1 MRHTD
6 LINTSV
12 FLDLTLSL
20 AGEIEEEIIISKT
33 LSVYLRKLNCFSVA
47 IAKYNEVKDECDIK
61 ILPHSFKKHE
71 VWKTLEVNCL
81 YSKKI
86 DEPFSEHKIGDY
98 VFYIFTLNNYGQII
112 LGKKEPFE
120 KSVIKELTPVIQ
132 NLAKTLVLSK
142 ETNQRIALEKE
153 NQKNLRRLSL
163 LEKFIKNSN
172 DGLQVCD
179 SKGNMI
185 YMNDESCKRL
195 NINPSEITKYKV
207 SDFEP
212 IFKKEGAWESHL
224 YELRSRENLI
234 IRSFNI
240 NQADGSKIPV
250 EVSVNIENIEGKE
263 YVIAVSRNISQR
275 IQIEAELGRK
285 EKMLFAIS
293 EATSILL
300 HETNVFKAI
309 SRALYIIG
317 ESVEVDRTYLF
328 TTSHHEEFGL
338 VVSQRLEWN
347 SGVATPQIDN
357 PNLQNVP
364 VDLFDEF
371 MEKVAKKLP
380 FHDLIKNLREGS
392 DLRAILEEQEI
403 ASILIIPVFFE
414 NKFWGFV
421 GYDECKYEREWSDSE
436 LSILQTFAISI
447 TYALERKASAEKIES
462 MALFTSES
470 PDPIIRIDR
479 QGKVLLKNES
489 SQTLKK
495 INHNH
500 QEFSLVDFLKMVAL
514 QFNNDSIVNYYEI
527 INQRKNYYAI
537 TSKLSPDK
545 NYINLYFNNISL
557 LKKAQAELNFTREQ
571 IENII
576 RNMDDVI
583 WSVGLPNYKVLF
595 VSPSVKKLFGVQQ
608 EKFTSDPDL
617 WKKTLYHEDKKIIS
631 EIRHELKTKGVS
643 EKECRIITPSNEV
656 KWVLGRMRLIIDEE
670 NNTSRIDGRL
680 IDITERKR
688 YEEELNL
695 AKEKA
700 ESSNRAKE
708 EFVAN
713 ISHEIR
719 TPLNAII
726 GLSTE
731 LSNHSMEIESKT
743 LIDHIKSSGKHLLS
757 LVNNI
762 LDFSKINE
770 GQLTLEHRNF
780 NIYETLKQ
788 IESIVALNAND
799 KLLKLEFNL
808 DKNLKTYLVGD
819 ELRIKQILINL
830 LSNAVKFTEKG
841 FVKLDLLVKNSTE
854 TEQEIEI
861 KIEDSGI
868 GMSQDFLPKLFEKFA
883 QEDSSATRKV
893 TGSGLGM
900 TISYKLIQLMN
911 GTIKVES
918 TKGVGSVFTINF
930 SLPIGKVFKE
940 QTNTSAPR
948 EMLNNIRILVV
959 EDNEINRLVA
969 NVALANYK
977 AKTYEVENGQEAIN
991 FLKEKNVDIILMDLQ
1006 MPVMNGIEATKHIR
1020 REMKINTPII
1030 ALTANA
1036 QKKEIE
1042 NCMAAGMNDYVLKP
1056 FDEKELYN
1064 TIVKNLNRE
1073 VAESD
1078 TYSQEKT
1085 NKPENLYDLSNLL
1098 KISNNNEAFMNNI
1111 IQLFIDHIPQSI
1123 NDIRKAFNEKDFEKV
1138 RKIAHRIKP
1147 NILNFGIISIKDDI
1161 QQLLELNHEQD
1172 NSQYSGI
1179 INKISDTI
1187 DLVVKD
1193 LKKNR

>member
-1 MRHTD
+1 MKHTD

-12 FLDLTLSL
+12 LLDLSLSL
-20 AGEIEEEIIISKT
+20 AGEIEEDIIVQKA
-33 LSVYLRKLNCFSVA
+33 LSVYLRKLNCFTIA
-47 IAKYNEVKDECDIK
+47 IAKYHPKNDECEIN
-61 ILPHSFKKHE
+61 ILPHSFKNHR
-71 VWKTLEVNCL
+71 VWKTLESNCL
-81 YSKKI
+81 HKEASNS
-86 DEPFSEHKIGDY
+86 PFTEYKFFKFIFY
-98 VFYIFTLNNYGQII
+98 VFQLDNYGQII
-112 LGKKEPFE
+112 LGKNEPFE
-120 KSVIKELTPVIQ
+120 PNVLKELSPVIQ
-132 NLAKTLVLSK
+132 NLAKTLILSK

-172 DGLQVCD
+172 DALQVCD
-179 SKGNMI
+179 INGNMI

-195 NINPSEITKYKV
+195 NINPSEISRYKV
-207 SDFEP
+207 RDFEP
-212 IFKKEGAWESHL
+212 FFEKEGVWESHL
-224 YELRSRENLI
+224 EELRTKKNLF

-240 NQADGSKIPV
+240 NQSDRNKIPV
-250 EVSVNIENIEGKE
+250 EVSVNIERIDGEE
-263 YVIAVSRNISQR
+263 YVIAVSRDISKR
-275 IQIEAELGRK
+275 VKVETELERK

-317 ESVEVDRTYLF
+317 ESVAVDRTYLF
-328 TTSHHEEFGL
+328 TTSQHEELGL

-357 PNLQNVP
+357 PELQNVP

-371 MEKVAKKLP
+371 MEKVSKKLP
-380 FHDLIKNLREGS
+380 FHNLIKNLKKGS
-392 DLRAILEEQEI
+392 ELRSVLEEQEI
-403 ASILIIPVFFE
+403 VSILIIPVFFD

-421 GYDECKYEREWSDSE
+421 GYDECKYEREWNNSE
-436 LSILQTFAISI
+436 LSILQTFATSI

-479 QGKVLLKNES
+479 QGNVLLKNES

-495 INHNH
+495 IKLEN
-500 QEFSLVDFLKMVAL
+500 QQFKLLDFLKLVGTE
-514 QFNNDSIVNYYEI
+514 FSNDIVVKYYEI
-527 INQRKNYYAI
+527 SDQSNHHYAV

-545 NYINLYFNNISL
+545 NYINLYFNNVSL

-583 WSVGLPNYKVLF
+583 WSVGLPDYKILF
-595 VSPSVKKLFGVQQ
+595 ISPSVKKLFGVAP
-608 EKFTSDPDL
+608 EKFLTDSDL
-617 WKKTLYHEDKKIIS
+617 WKKTLYSEDKKIIP
-631 EIRHELKTKGVS
+631 EIRHELKTRGIS
-643 EKECRIITPSNEV
+643 EKEYRIITTTNEV
-656 KWVLGRMRLIIDEE
+656 KWVLGRMRLINNEE

-688 YEEELNL
+688 YEVELNH

-726 GLSTE
+726 GLSSE
-731 LSNHSMEIESKT
+731 LSKHPIQFESKI

-770 GQLTLEHRNF
+770 GQLTLEQRDF

-788 IESIVALNAND
+788 IESIIALNAGD
-799 KLLKLEFNL
+799 KLLKLEFKL
-808 DKNLKTYLVGD
+808 DKNLKSYLVGD
-819 ELRIKQILINL
+819 ELRIKQILINI

-841 FVKLDLLVKNSTE
+841 FVKLDLFVKNSTE

-868 GMSQDFLPKLFEKFA
+868 GMSQNFLPKLFEKFA
-883 QEDSSATRKV
+883 QEESSATRKV

-930 SLPIGKVFKE
+930 TLPIGKNFDD
-940 QTNTSAPR
+940 QPNIITPL
-948 EMLNNIRILVV
+948 EMLNNVKILLV

-969 NVALANYK
+969 NVALSGFK
-977 AKTYEVENGQEAIN
+977 ATIFEAENGQEAIN
-991 FLKEKNVDIILMDLQ
+991 FLKENHADIILMDLQ
-1006 MPVMNGIEATKHIR
+1006 MPVMNGIEATKYIR
-1020 REMKINTPII
+1020 REMKINAPII

-1042 NCMAAGMNDYVLKP
+1042 NCMTAGMNDYVLKP
-1056 FDEKELYN
+1056 FEEKELYN
-1064 TIVKNLNRE
+1064 TIVKNLSRE
-1073 VAESD
+1073 TSELDYNSEENAD
-1078 TYSQEKT
+1078 
-1085 NKPENLYDLSNLL
+1085 NLYNLTSLL
-1098 KISNNNEAFMNNI
+1098 KISNNNEVFMKNI
-1111 IQLFIDHIPQSI
+1111 IHLFIDHIPSSI
-1123 NDIRKAFNEKDFEKV
+1123 AEIQKAIHDKDFNKV
-1138 RKIAHRIKP
+1138 RKTAHRIKP
-1147 NILNFGIISIKDDI
+1147 NLLNFGIVSIKEDV
-1161 QQLLELNHEQD
+1161 QQLVDLDADINPAELED
-1172 NSQYSGI
+1172 I
-1179 INKISDTI
+1179 ISRIAYTV
-1187 DLVVKD
+1187 DLVAAD
-1193 LKKNR
+1193 LKKKY